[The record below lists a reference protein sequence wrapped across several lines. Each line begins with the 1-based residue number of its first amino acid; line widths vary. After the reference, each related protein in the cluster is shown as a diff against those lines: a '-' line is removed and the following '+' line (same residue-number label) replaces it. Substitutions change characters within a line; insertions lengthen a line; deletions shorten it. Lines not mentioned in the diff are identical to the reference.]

1 MTRRD
6 SLKLL
11 SLLGLRAA
19 LPPNAC
25 RAMSPEPPP
34 LTQTQAIADATA
46 AFGCNL
52 FAKVRSKPG
61 NLFFSPLS
69 IEVALAMTSLGARGE
84 TQTEMNGVLRIPL
97 PRAHSGAGVFLNGL
111 QGKPAAGFE
120 LSIANALW
128 MQQGYSF
135 KKEFLSQTQMYYDAV
150 PHSVDF
156 GQTEKARE
164 TINRWVEQNTKD
176 KIKDLLPSGSLT
188 AVTRLV
194 LTNAIYFKSKWA
206 DPFDKK
212 STRDEPFHV
221 TSDKTVQA
229 PLMQRWGRYRYFAG
243 AGVQAVELPY
253 AGGRMSMLVV
263 LPAAADGLSALEK
276 TLTADRARGWVDH
289 LRSKFG
295 QVLLP
300 RFKVADE
307 FDLGD
312 TLQDMGMKLAF
323 SNSADFS
330 GISAEQLLIS
340 KVIHKAFVETNEEG
354 TEAAAATGVAM
365 APKAAAP
372 EPETPFTFRAD
383 RPFLFVIRDTSSG
396 TPVFVGRVVNP
407 MA

>member
-19 LPPNAC
+19 LPPNLG
-25 RAMSPEPPP
+25 RAEPIEPP
-34 LTQTQAIADATA
+34 LTQAQAIADGTA

-52 FAKVRSKPG
+52 FAKLRTKAG

-84 TQTEMNGVLRIPL
+84 TQSEMNGVLRLPL
-97 PRAHSGAGVFLNGL
+97 PRAHSGAGTFLNGL
-111 QGKPAAGFE
+111 QGTPAAGFE

-156 GQTEKARE
+156 AQTEKARE

-194 LTNAIYFKSKWA
+194 LTNAIYFKSNWA

-212 STRDEPFHV
+212 ATRDEPFHV

-229 PLMQRWGRYRYFAG
+229 PLMRTASRRSSF
-243 AGVQAVELPY
+243 
-253 AGGRMSMLVV
+253 RT
-263 LPAAADGLSALEK
+263 PA
-276 TLTADRARGWVDH
+276 TACRC
-289 LRSKFG
+289 S
-295 QVLLP
+295 
-300 RFKVADE
+300 
-307 FDLGD
+307 
-312 TLQDMGMKLAF
+312 
-323 SNSADFS
+323 
-330 GISAEQLLIS
+330 
-340 KVIHKAFVETNEEG
+340 
-354 TEAAAATGVAM
+354 
-365 APKAAAP
+365 
-372 EPETPFTFRAD
+372 
-383 RPFLFVIRDTSSG
+383 
-396 TPVFVGRVVNP
+396 
-407 MA
+407 